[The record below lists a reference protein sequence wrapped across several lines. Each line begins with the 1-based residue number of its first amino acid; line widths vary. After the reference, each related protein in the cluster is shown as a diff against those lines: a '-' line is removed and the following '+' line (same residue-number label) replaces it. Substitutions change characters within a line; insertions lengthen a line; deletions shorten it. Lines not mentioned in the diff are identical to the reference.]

1 MLKAWHI
8 HGNMPHGGANFY
20 PLLAEVGKAQPSRAV
35 FPAPELSWKK
45 RLAYTIITGEKVSQ
59 YHR

>member
-45 RLAYTIITGEKVSQ
+45 RLAYTGCA
-59 YHR
+59 